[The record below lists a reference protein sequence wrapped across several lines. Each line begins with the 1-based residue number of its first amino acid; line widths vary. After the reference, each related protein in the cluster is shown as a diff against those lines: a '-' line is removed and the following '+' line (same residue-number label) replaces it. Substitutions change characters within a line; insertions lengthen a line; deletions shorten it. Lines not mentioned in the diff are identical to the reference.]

1 MILSGDIKFKYVG
14 DIDVSPI
21 RRIIEEEKLDWD
33 SYDFRQIRYK
43 DHSET
48 KTVPIIWSE
57 KFKSPEYWEPN
68 YSIFRSE
75 LEKIEEVIKEKICKS
90 GGMMSAILINLPSGK
105 SIGRHID
112 ANPIGDRFNRCHRIH
127 IPIITN
133 PDCIFE
139 IDREERNM
147 KEGEIWEISNI
158 KKPHSVK
165 NKGVSDRIHLLID
178 WDPFI

>member
-33 SYDFRQIRYK
+33 SYYFRQLRYK

-48 KTVPIIWSE
+48 KTIPLIWSE
-57 KFKSPEYWEPN
+57 NFSSQQKWDPH
-68 YSIFRSE
+68 YSIFKRD
-75 LEKIEEVIKEKICKS
+75 LDKIELIIRSSLCKS
-90 GGMMSAILINLPSGK
+90 GDFMSAILINLPAGK
-105 SIGRHID
+105 SIARHVD
-112 ANPIGDRFNRCHRIH
+112 ANPIRDKFNRCHRIH

-139 IDREERNM
+139 IDGEERNM
-147 KEGEIWEISNI
+147 KEGEIWEISNV
-158 KKPHSVK
+158 KKPHSVQ